1 MQGVT
6 AHYSGDYE
14 GIINVTE
21 GVLLEDGT
29 EIKAEDATAWVA
41 GASASAAFNQSL
53 TFVEYEGAVDVLHR
67 LTHDEVI
74 ERLSKGE
81 FLSLMMP
88 VISQSALKRYQLI
101 GDIYGRENKK
111 FAKNKIVRVLDAVN
125 NDLTRELK
133 ALIKSKKAPEAIFQR
148 QMTAFNSSKR

>member
-81 FLSLMMP
+81 FLFSYDARDKSVSVEKDINSL
-88 VISQSALKRYQLI
+88 VTFTAEK
-101 GDIYGRENKK
+101 NKK
-111 FAKNKIVRVLDAVN
+111 VREKQNRPCA
-125 NDLTRELK
+125 
-133 ALIKSKKAPEAIFQR
+133 
-148 QMTAFNSSKR
+148 